1 MKGTGRKGKGG
12 RACVVVLGDLGR
24 SPRMQYQALS
34 LACQAN
40 LEVDIVAY
48 GDTVSKFPSKSAM
61 DIPACNTTAQ
71 ATHSVSYASLVPY
84 C

>member
-34 LACQAN
+34 LACQVTLDRFFN
-40 LEVDIVAY
+40 
-48 GDTVSKFPSKSAM
+48 
-61 DIPACNTTAQ
+61 
-71 ATHSVSYASLVPY
+71 
-84 C
+84 